1 MLARPAPGYPLFRGV
16 MPGWD
21 NTPRVQDRAHCFV
34 NAEPANYARWLQA
47 VVAQTRASRSADE
60 RIVFINAWN
69 GGAKA
74 VIAEPDARYGRAFLE
89 ATALALKNS

>member
-21 NTPRVQDRAHCFV
+21 NTPRVQDRAHYFV

-47 VVAQTRASRSADE
+47 VVGQTRASRPADE

-69 GGAKA
+69 EWGEGCHL
-74 VIAEPDARYGRAFLE
+74 EPDARYGRAFLE

>member
-1 MLARPAPGYPLFRGV
+1 MLARPAPGYPLFRGM

-47 VVAQTRASRSADE
+47 VVRQTRVPVRRRAHCLHQRVE
-60 RIVFINAWN
+60 RW
-69 GGAKA
+69 GEGCHL
-74 VIAEPDARYGRAFLE
+74 EPDARYGRAFRE

>member
-1 MLARPAPGYPLFRGV
+1 MGQYAARAGPGALL
-16 MPGWD
+16 
-21 NTPRVQDRAHCFV
+21 V

-47 VVAQTRASRSADE
+47 VVGQTRASRSADE